1 MHTIPR
7 RNMAGI
13 QITRFIFHL
22 SLHRLVSARRNGAP
36 GSTWLVRLASFM
48 ALALAKV
55 GLKS

>member
-1 MHTIPR
+1 
-7 RNMAGI
+7 MAGI